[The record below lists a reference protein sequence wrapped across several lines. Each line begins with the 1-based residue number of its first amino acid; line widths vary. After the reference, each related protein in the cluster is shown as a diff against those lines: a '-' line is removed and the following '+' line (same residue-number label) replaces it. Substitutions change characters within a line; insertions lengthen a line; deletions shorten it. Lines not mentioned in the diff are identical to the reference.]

1 LAYTITDACCGCRV
15 CTLLCPVAAI
25 SRTVDNCHVYTKKHC
40 EECKGREHCM
50 VTELD
55 GTLKPRKIINPKRC
69 VDCGVCARA
78 CGKSAI
84 VDELGNPVSRVPR
97 KDWPK
102 PVFAKEK
109 CSACGICVQVC
120 TAGALAISLPRF
132 KGDIRVAAYL
142 ADEKKCVGCGLCA
155 SDCPMDA
162 VRMQGSGDRE
172 EEAAK

>member
-1 LAYTITDACCGCRV
+1 LSYMITDACCGCSNCAR
-15 CTLLCPVAAI
+15 LCPVAAI
-25 SRTVDNCHVYTKKHC
+25 SAGVRCKDCIRC
-40 EECKGREHCM
+40 EQEH
-50 VTELD
+50 TESCPATAISST
-55 GTLKPRKIINPKRC
+55 GKQRRYAINPKRC
-69 VDCGVCARA
+69 VECGVCARA
-78 CGKSAI
+78 CAKSAV
-84 VDELGNPVSRVPR
+84 VDTAGNPLPRVPR
-97 KDWPK
+97 RDWPK

-120 TAGALAISLPRF
+120 TAGALAISLPQF
-132 KGDIRVAAYL
+132 KGDLRVAAYL